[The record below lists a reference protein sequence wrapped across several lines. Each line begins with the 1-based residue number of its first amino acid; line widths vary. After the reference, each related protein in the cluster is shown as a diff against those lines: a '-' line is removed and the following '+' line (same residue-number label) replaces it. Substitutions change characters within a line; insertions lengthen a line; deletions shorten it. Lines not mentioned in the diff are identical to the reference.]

1 MWTDPEQPGHLA
13 LPTSLDG
20 LVKVFEERA
29 DLARTQSACLSRQ
42 KLPVLFAGMLPLVF
56 FVLIAGGLA
65 AITRVAFDPAMLGFK
80 TAPPSQEW
88 FAARSVPCAASRVT
102 MVDKWCR
109 FAVWDVTSTYA
120 KIATRIIQNMNSV
133 AHSFRCGVCSS
144 QRDSFVARPLRAYV
158 LYWCFG
164 LDS

>member
-1 MWTDPEQPGHLA
+1 MVCHRKRNNRYELGGGLILAIGFPGVHGLSPRSPNRIWDLKANPFDRHPEFVPHIL
-13 LPTSLDG
+13 
-20 LVKVFEERA
+20 
-29 DLARTQSACLSRQ
+29 TQSE
-42 KLPVLFAGMLPLVF
+42 PN
-56 FVLIAGGLA
+56 
-65 AITRVAFDPAMLGFK
+65 
-80 TAPPSQEW
+80 QEW

-158 LYWCFG
+158 LYGG
-164 LDS
+164 LGMGPV